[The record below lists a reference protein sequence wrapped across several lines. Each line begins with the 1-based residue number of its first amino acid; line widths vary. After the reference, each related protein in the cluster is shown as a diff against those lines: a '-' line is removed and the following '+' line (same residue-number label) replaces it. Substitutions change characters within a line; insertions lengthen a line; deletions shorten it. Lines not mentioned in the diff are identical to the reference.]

1 MSPEQ
6 VIARQAIE
14 IESMKE
20 KLAEYKSAME
30 GIHGGL
36 FNIGAPLNDNVRGY
50 TRNQLTP
57 FAWIAEQSDIA
68 PYEGGK

>member
-1 MSPEQ
+1 VSPEQ

-50 TRNQLTP
+50 TRSQLTP
-57 FAWIAEQSDIA
+57 FFWIAEKIDID
-68 PYEGGK
+68 PYGGEK

>member
-20 KLAEYKSAME
+20 KLAEYKSAMKS
-30 GIHGGL
+30 IRCAL
-36 FNIGAPLNDNVRGY
+36 FNIGGPLNDNVRGY
-50 TRNQLTP
+50 TQTQLTP

-68 PYEGGK
+68 PYGGGK